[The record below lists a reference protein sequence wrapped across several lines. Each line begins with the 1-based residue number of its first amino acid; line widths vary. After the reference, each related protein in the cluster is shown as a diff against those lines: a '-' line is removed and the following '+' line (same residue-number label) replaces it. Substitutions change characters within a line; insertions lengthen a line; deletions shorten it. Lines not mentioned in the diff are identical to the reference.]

1 MGKLTVKR
9 VDALRKPGRYGD
21 GGTLFIVVEPPPSR
35 SKHWVQRLTIAGKRR
50 DLGLGG
56 YPFVGLA
63 EARAA
68 AFANRQTARRGG
80 DPVPQVRQQSRIP
93 TFRTA
98 CERVAA
104 RTTWKGRGPENR
116 RRAVDRY
123 CGSIMDRRIDELR
136 RADVIAILAPLIA
149 EKPAAGARLHSWIR
163 GALAWGMANEHVEFN
178 VADGI
183 AAALPNGHRK
193 KPHASLPYSE
203 VGTALDVIS
212 ASKASAATKA
222 CIRFVILTCVR
233 SSEARLATWAEIDL
247 EARAW
252 CIPGE
257 RMKMG
262 VEHRVP
268 LSEAACAV
276 LVEAMRPSYGPSGLV
291 FSSERDKPLSP
302 TTHGQCSARCGDRLH
317 DARLPLVIPR
327 VGGRE
332 VERNPRHRRNVS
344 GAQGRER
351 YRAELRAFRPV
362 QKAARPDGRMGGLSD
377 RRESA
382 SRRVLTGTGATS

>member
-80 DPVPQVRQQSRIP
+80 DPVAQVRQQSRTP

-104 RTTWKGRGPENR
+104 GTTWKGRGPENR
-116 RRAVDRY
+116 RRALDRY
-123 CGSIMDRRIDELR
+123 CGSIMDRRIDQIR
-136 RADVIAILAPLIA
+136 RADVIAILAPLIS

-193 KPHASLPYSE
+193 KPHASLPYSD
-203 VGTALDVIS
+203 VGAALDVIS

-252 CIPGE
+252 RIPGE

-291 FSSERDKPLSP
+291 FSSERDTPLSP
-302 TTHGQCSARCGDRLH
+302 TTMVSALH
-317 DARLPLVIPR
+317 DAGIDCTMHGFRSSFR
-327 VGGRE
+327 VWAAEKSNATRDIAEMCLAHKVGSDI
-332 VERNPRHRRNVS
+332 ERSYARSDLFKKRRALMDAWAAYLT
-344 GAQGRER
+344 GA
-351 YRAELRAFRPV
+351 
-362 QKAARPDGRMGGLSD
+362 
-377 RRESA
+377 
-382 SRRVLTGTGATS
+382 RVLDAES